1 MPASRPRPHA
11 AVPGDPDPEGGGAE
25 GVIPES
31 GSASGRARN
40 TIIFSV
46 ATGLSRV
53 AGLIREIFSNALYGA
68 GGAASAFTIAFAVPN
83 LLRALFADM
92 ALSAAFVPV
101 FTELLEKKKKREA
114 LLLLSTLFWVLLAG
128 LALLVGVAMLTAPLY
143 MPLFVGDEV
152 TRDLGSGGNGLTV
165 GLSQVMLPTVLLLG
179 LNGLFVGALNAY
191 DHFTIP
197 ALSPLV
203 WNFVIIVVNLALL
216 PAFGGADSAHGIY
229 AQAVGILVGTGAQ
242 LMMAVPVLRRYG
254 IRLVPKV
261 NIHDPRLRQ
270 VLVLMVPVAISL
282 GLINFSA
289 LIDSILASHVSDDG
303 PRAIEAAFRLYML
316 PQGIFSV
323 AIVTVLFPVLS
334 RAVARRDDAQLRGL
348 LGNGMA
354 QILVL
359 LVPIGLLFAS
369 PVISHDIIE
378 TLFQRGKWTD
388 ANTDTATTALVWLGI
403 SLALNGVSLLL
414 SRTFFA
420 LQRPWANTGLAMGS
434 LVANVAVSVALYRP
448 LGIAGIVIGTFVG
461 NVVLVGLQIRL
472 LRKETGGPLGL
483 LPVLRSLLQVL
494 VASVLA
500 VLAAT
505 GVVLIGQIATDAL
518 ADGAASSIVTMV
530 YLGIGIVAGGVV
542 YVGLARDLGLR
553 ELEQAGARFV
563 RLWARVQG
571 PLLRLPGVRTLVA
584 ASGSSVARTTGDAV
598 GTVLRI
604 LAWPLRLPTALAV
617 ALSRLLVGMVPAG
630 PAVAVAGP
638 AVGGPG
644 RAGAARAGG
653 RSGGATRGRSGGA
666 AGGRTGAVG
675 PGGAGAPRV
684 DAGRPHDSGAT
695 PSDAGR
701 PGPDPSAGSAG
712 PGGAPTSPG
721 VVGPRGR
728 GAGRRRPDAGAP
740 APFDP
745 ADPATRSGG
754 TEVSRRL
761 IHPAAPVD
769 PGTPSPGAPR
779 VGEPVPGAPTGAS
792 GPGAPPADPGAPA
805 PDLYDAARD
814 WPTIGQR
821 GGETLDV
828 PWPGVEQH
836 GTADPYS
843 EPAWEDEVGASR
855 LEAYGVERPEGGLTP
870 EQQRRAAQRA
880 EARRMIEAREEALE
894 RIAERARRRREGGG
908 SGPRR
913 GKRKRRD

>member
-1 MPASRPRPHA
+1 MSPSRQRPHA

-25 GVIPES
+25 GVIPEGT
-31 GSASGRARN
+31 GSAEGRARN

-101 FTELLEKKKKREA
+101 FTELLEKKRKREA

-128 LALLVGVAMLTAPLY
+128 LTLLVGVAMLTAPLY

-216 PAFGGADSAHGIY
+216 PAFGGTGSPHGIY
-229 AQAVGILVGTGAQ
+229 AQAVGILVGTVAQ
-242 LMMAVPVLRRYG
+242 LLMAVPVLRRYG

-261 NIHDPRLRQ
+261 DIHDPRLRQ
-270 VLVLMVPVAISL
+270 VLVLMIPVAISL

-334 RAVARRDDAQLRGL
+334 RAVARGDDAQLRGL
-348 LGNGMA
+348 LGSGMA

-359 LVPIGLLFAS
+359 LVPVGLLFAS
-369 PVISHDIIE
+369 PVVSHDIIE

-388 ANTDTATTALVWLGI
+388 ENTDTATTALVWLGI

-494 VASVLA
+494 VASLLA

-518 ADGAASSIVTMV
+518 SDGAASSIVTMG
-530 YLGIGIVAGGVV
+530 YLGIAILAGGVV

-553 ELEQAGARFV
+553 ELETAGARFV
-563 RLWARVQG
+563 RLGARLRG
-571 PLLRLPGVRTLVA
+571 PLLRLPGVRSLVSA
-584 ASGSSVARTTGDAV
+584 GSGRGARRLGGV
-598 GTVLRI
+598 LEGILTV
-604 LAWPLRLPTALAV
+604 LAWPLRLPTALAIG
-617 ALSRLLVGMVPAG
+617 LSRLLVGMVPAG
-630 PAVAVAGP
+630 PAVAVAVPGVAGP
-638 AVGGPG
+638 AGPVRRGAGASTRRGGGPG
-644 RAGAARAGG
+644 AGAAPRG
-653 RSGGATRGRSGGA
+653 SGVGSAPRGSGAASRGATTDGLTTRDGTTRTGATRDG
-666 AGGRTGAVG
+666 T
-675 PGGAGAPRV
+675 
-684 DAGRPHDSGAT
+684 T
-695 PSDAGR
+695 
-701 PGPDPSAGSAG
+701 
-712 PGGAPTSPG
+712 
-721 VVGPRGR
+721 RG
-728 GAGRRRPDAGAP
+728 
-740 APFDP
+740 
-745 ADPATRSGG
+745 
-754 TEVSRRL
+754 
-761 IHPAAPVD
+761 
-769 PGTPSPGAPR
+769 
-779 VGEPVPGAPTGAS
+779 
-792 GPGAPPADPGAPA
+792 PA
-805 PDLYDAARD
+805 PDPTGPGLYDAAED

-828 PWPGVEQH
+828 PWPGVEH
-836 GTADPYS
+836 ADEADPYS
-843 EPAWEDEVGASR
+843 AQSWDEQVGRSR
-855 LEAYGVERPEGGLTP
+855 LEAYGVDRAEGGLTP
-870 EQQRRAAQRA
+870 AQQARAAQRA
-880 EARRMIEAREEALE
+880 EARQMIEAREAALE
-894 RIAERARRRREGGG
+894 RIAERERRRREGG
-908 SGPRR
+908 PAPKR
-913 GKRKRRD
+913 GRRKRRD